1 MNIQSSIKPIHILL
15 IAALAAGLALGGPLA
30 TIYAAGKTFTVTST
44 VDAPDVTPGD
54 GKCETGT
61 GNSICT
67 LRAAIQETNA
77 LAGADTINL
86 QAGALYVLTR
96 AGDDNTALNGDLDI
110 TDDLTINGG
119 GGGAGSSSID
129 GNGFVTNDRVFD
141 IEKFGGTVHLSGVT
155 IQHGKDSV
163 SRAGGIYNHY
173 GALTLTDSIVKAN
186 IGVNGGIDNEDTL
199 TLNNSTISNNTATY
213 GGGGIFNWS
222 GTLTL
227 NNSIVS
233 GNQGVVT
240 GGGIQN
246 QFGAVTLNNSTV
258 SGNQAGVGG
267 GIYTYSKN
275 NSSTVTLINSTLSG
289 NKATTAQ
296 GKGVGGGIYIV
307 LSLVT
312 LVNSTVTS
320 NQADYDGGG
329 IDNANGT
336 VNMNNATIAFNAA
349 DVSTPGIGGGGVYN
363 ESGTVNFRNTLVA
376 NNIHQSVN
384 GPVLDECKGSLTSE
398 DYNLILDTT
407 GCAIGGAT
415 AHNKIGMY
423 AGLANLANNG
433 GPTATHALLVG
444 SPAIDAGNP
453 SGCKDNNN
461 ANLTTDQ
468 RGYARLAGVACD
480 VGAYEYGSALAK
492 QNQTISFAALPNK
505 TVGDPPFTVSATASS
520 GLPVTFTASGQCSVN
535 STTVTLSGPAGS
547 CTITAHQAGNATY
560 NPAPDVARSFA
571 INKQDQTISF
581 AALPDKTVGDP
592 AFSVNASTSS
602 GLPVTFTAS
611 GKCSVSGTMVTLTGA
626 GSCTITA
633 HQAGNATY
641 NAAPDVARSFAVNN
655 PAKQNQTISFAALP
669 NKTVGAPPFSVSA
682 TASSGLPVTF
692 TASGKCSVNGNTV
705 TLSGQAGS
713 CTVTG
718 HQAGNATYN
727 AAPDVARSFAINDP
741 AKQNQTISFA
751 ALPNKTAG
759 TPPFAISATASSGL
773 PVIFMASEQCSV
785 SGNIITLMGA
795 GSCTI
800 IAHQAGNATYNAAAD
815 VARTFQ
821 ISASGPA
828 NSTVY
833 LPLLMR

>member
-1 MNIQSSIKPIHILL
+1 LNIQSSIKPIHILL

-119 GGGAGSSSID
+119 GGGAGSSIID

-141 IEKFGGTVHLSGVT
+141 IEKFGGTMHLSGVT

-163 SRAGGIYNHY
+163 SNAGGIYNHY
-173 GALTLTDSIVKAN
+173 GTLTLTDSVVKAN
-186 IGVNGGIDNEDTL
+186 IGVNGGIENEDTL

-213 GGGGIFNWS
+213 GGGGILNYI
-222 GTLTL
+222 GTVTL

-240 GGGIQN
+240 GGGIKN

-296 GKGVGGGIYIV
+296 GNGVGGGIYIV

-329 IDNANGT
+329 IDNASGT

-433 GPTATHALLVG
+433 GPTATHALLTG

-480 VGAYEYGSALAK
+480 IGAYEYGSALAK
-492 QNQTISFAALPNK
+492 QNQTIAFAALPNK

-535 STTVTLSGPAGS
+535 STTVTLSG
-547 CTITAHQAGNATY
+547 Q
-560 NPAPDVARSFA
+560 
-571 INKQDQTISF
+571 
-581 AALPDKTVGDP
+581 
-592 AFSVNASTSS
+592 
-602 GLPVTFTAS
+602 
-611 GKCSVSGTMVTLTGA
+611 A

-655 PAKQNQTISFAALP
+655 PAKQNQTISFATLP
-669 NKTVGAPPFSVSA
+669 NKTLGDPPFSISA
-682 TASSGLPVTF
+682 TASSGLPVIF
-692 TASGKCSVNGNTV
+692 TASGKCSVNANTV

-713 CTVTG
+713 CTVTA

-741 AKQNQTISFA
+741 AKQDQTISFA
-751 ALPNKTAG
+751 TPPNKTLGAA
-759 TPPFAISATASSGL
+759 PFSISAAASSGL
-773 PVIFMASEQCSV
+773 PVTFTASGQCSV
-785 SGNIITLMGA
+785 SGNMVTLSGA

-800 IAHQAGNATYNAAAD
+800 TAQQPGNATYNAAAE

-833 LPLLMR
+833 LPLLAR